1 MVIRSRFSVD
11 SDYCASALGFALGHY
26 LLSRH
31 GWPVPVASSR
41 HTPAISFFRI
51 GYLRRSTFSMS
62 LPMFQPL
69 SSPSQL
75 YFHPSFRC
83 RWRLPYMNPRRC
95 FEMPRRNAAQ
105 RGISCVQIPLC
116 LLSKPSEI
124 FACGNISNEGFA
136 WRGKNVS
143 FSPAPYD

>member
-1 MVIRSRFSVD
+1 
-11 SDYCASALGFALGHY
+11 
-26 LLSRH
+26 
-31 GWPVPVASSR
+31 
-41 HTPAISFFRI
+41 
-51 GYLRRSTFSMS
+51 MS

-75 YFHPSFRC
+75 YFHPSF
-83 RWRLPYMNPRRC
+83 RLPYMNPRRC

-136 WRGKNVS
+136 
-143 FSPAPYD
+143 